1 MRRHAEDLVKDPQEM
16 EGAEPGPGGRALE
29 VARTAAEMAGQAI
42 VIKVDTERYP
52 ELASRFNVRGI
63 PNFVVFYRGR
73 PVLQQAGLANH
84 EQMENW
90 LKSAA
95 QTSVA

>member
-1 MRRHAEDLVKDPQEM
+1 MAAP
-16 EGAEPGPGGRALE
+16 E
-29 VARTAAEMAGQAI
+29 VARAAADMSGEAI
-42 VIKVDTERYP
+42 LLKVDTERYP
-52 ELASRFNVRGI
+52 GLASRFNVRGI
-63 PNFVVFYRGR
+63 PNFVVFYRGH
-73 PVLQQAGLANH
+73 PVLQETGVVDH